1 MILKKLFNW
10 IRKPI
15 KDHLPKKLNLDKTT
29 TNLIKKFKGQGPTKM
44 QQIRWAKWTRRE
56 KIAKKSR
63 KINYARCH

>member
-1 MILKKLFNW
+1 MILKKLLDW
-10 IRKPI
+10 MRKPI
-15 KDHLPKKLNLDKTT
+15 KDHLPGKPNLDKTT
-29 TNLIKKFKGQGPTKM
+29 TNLIQKFKGQGPTKE